1 MTAPPSADSGDP
13 APDRARTW
21 RTHRGRLTPG
31 ACTAALFSSCP
42 GTRESRILREGVGF
56 PNLTATP
63 SSPIFH
69 ISGRPGH
76 SGSVTEHTQECVCVQ
91 LRRLKLDRRSF
102 SVKVTQQ
109 TLPASRVFCYPVWK
123 RSRALGCL
131 WANSRQCSGH
141 KNG

>member
-42 GTRESRILREGVGF
+42 GTWESRILREGVGV

-69 ISGRPGH
+69 ISGRP
-76 SGSVTEHTQECVCVQ
+76 
-91 LRRLKLDRRSF
+91 
-102 SVKVTQQ
+102 
-109 TLPASRVFCYPVWK
+109 
-123 RSRALGCL
+123 RALRLRYGTHAGVCL
-131 WANSRQCSGH
+131 CSAQEVKTGQEKLLGQSH
-141 KNG
+141 PADAASEPCLLLPCLEAFPRPWLSLGEFTAVFWS

>member
-13 APDRARTW
+13 APDRAQTSR
-21 RTHRGRLTPG
+21 RHRGRLIPG

-42 GTRESRILREGVGF
+42 GTWESRILREGVGF

-76 SGSVTEHTQECVCVQ
+76 SGSVTEHTQECLCSAQEVKTGQ
-91 LRRLKLDRRSF
+91 EKLLGQSHPADAASEPCLL
-102 SVKVTQQ
+102 
-109 TLPASRVFCYPVWK
+109 LPCLEAFPRPWLSLGEFTAVFW
-123 RSRALGCL
+123 S
-131 WANSRQCSGH
+131 
-141 KNG
+141 